1 MREAPRPPPEEK
13 NMGYKTI
20 LVHVD
25 RSPRAATRVE
35 IACRLAR
42 QFGAHL
48 IGLHAVSVTPL
59 PGYMLAV
66 GGTSIADQ
74 QRQAALEDAAAA
86 EQRFG
91 EIVGRDTEVSAEWR
105 SSLHDAAHIVPLHA
119 RYADLLILGQ
129 PADAGTAVLSREFAG
144 RVLMTCGRPVLV
156 VPFAG
161 EFASVGR
168 RVLVSWNAGREATNA
183 VTMALPLLKRADRV
197 DVVMFNPKSPA
208 HGAVPGAD
216 IAVWLARHGV
226 RVQVSEERV
235 ADSDIGGHLLSL
247 ASDLTSDLLVMGGYG
262 HSRLTELA
270 LGGVTRTILE
280 SMTLPVLM
288 AH

>member
-1 MREAPRPPPEEK
+1 
-13 NMGYKTI
+13 
-20 LVHVD
+20 V
-25 RSPRAATRVE
+25 
-35 IACRLAR
+35 
-42 QFGAHL
+42 
-48 IGLHAVSVTPL
+48 GLHATSVTPL

-66 GGTSIADQ
+66 GGTSLADQ
-74 QRQAALEDAAAA
+74 QRQAALEEAAAA
-86 EQRFG
+86 EKRFAELAALDG
-91 EIVGRDTEVSAEWR
+91 NVSMEWR
-105 SSLHDAAHIVPLHA
+105 SSLEDAASIIPLHA
-119 RYADLLILGQ
+119 RYADLVILGQ
-129 PADAGTAVLSREFAG
+129 PVEAAEPGISREFAG
-144 RVLMTCGRPVLV
+144 QMLMTCGRPLLF

-161 EFASVGR
+161 EFPTLGK

-216 IAVWLARHGV
+216 IAVWLARHAV

-247 ASDLTSDLLVMGGYG
+247 TSDLASDLLVMGGYG
-262 HSRLTELA
+262 HSRFTEFV

-280 SMTLPVLM
+280 SMTVPVLM

>member
-25 RSPRAATRVE
+25 RSPRATTRVE

-42 QFGAHL
+42 RFGAHL
-48 IGLHAVSVTPL
+48 IGLHAVSVTTL

-91 EIVGRDTEVSAEWR
+91 EIVGRDSEVSAEWR

-129 PADAGTAVLSREFAG
+129 PADNGAAVLNREFAG
-144 RVLMTCGRPVLV
+144 RVLMTCGRPVLL

-262 HSRLTELA
+262 HSRLTEFA